1 MVSFLNPWPGS
12 SATVAAQAPPAV
24 HSGVRIRDLQLLA
37 SAAGFFISVGFIYR
51 HHLHRGAGNRRLPE
65 IVPFMLCVCA
75 GVLHFLLFVGA
86 SAASGGADVDHGA
99 EARALD
105 LAALRVLPAAATVTF
120 FLGTML
126 IFAARISAGG
136 EEPVQAPV
144 GLRLLSRLA
153 LAAAAALVCMMA
165 VAGRLRRLLVRF
177 PQPCPPVGS
186 SQTSPQ
192 RPAGVACRMRRLRDL
207 DCEFLV
213 QLEAGGRDPR
223 TVILL
228 GAAGAVPVRTEESI
242 ISPLAR
248 IFNCSAALI
257 TTSH

>member
-1 MVSFLNPWPGS
+1 MGNAISAAVGMVSFLNPWPGA
-12 SATVAAQAPPAV
+12 SATVAV

-37 SAAGFFISVGFIYR
+37 TAAGVFISVGFIYR
-51 HHLHRGAGNRRLPE
+51 HLHRGASNRRLPE

-99 EARALD
+99 EARALG

-144 GLRLLSRLA
+144 GLRLLSRMA

-165 VAGRLRRLLVRF
+165 VAVYGAYWS
-177 PQPCPPVGS
+177 VGS

-242 ISPLAR
+242 ISP
-248 IFNCSAALI
+248 C
-257 TTSH
+257 

>member
-1 MVSFLNPWPGS
+1 MGNAISAAVGMVSFLNPWPGA
-12 SATVAAQAPPAV
+12 SATVAV

-37 SAAGFFISVGFIYR
+37 TAAGVFISVGFIYR
-51 HHLHRGAGNRRLPE
+51 HLHRGASNRRLPE

-99 EARALD
+99 EARALG

-144 GLRLLSRLA
+144 GLRLLSRMA

-165 VAGRLRRLLVRF
+165 VAVYGAYWYVFPNHAPRRLLPNKPSKAGRCGM
-177 PQPCPPVGS
+177 PHAA
-186 SQTSPQ
+186 SQ
-192 RPAGVACRMRRLRDL
+192 RLGL
-207 DCEFLV
+207 
-213 QLEAGGRDPR
+213 
-223 TVILL
+223 
-228 GAAGAVPVRTEESI
+228 
-242 ISPLAR
+242 
-248 IFNCSAALI
+248 
-257 TTSH
+257 